1 MSDALYQAEILR
13 LAKEGRGNQRLD
25 APDASARVD
34 NPLCGDRVTI
44 DLKLKD
50 GRITAVGHRV
60 QGCALCEASAAL
72 IRENAPGHDAG
83 DLEAVRNHLLAY
95 LEGGDGNGATLDWK
109 GLESF
114 APVREFKT
122 RHDCVRLPFDAALK
136 ALNDARAEMSD

>member
-44 DLKLKD
+44 DLKLK
-50 GRITAVGHRV
+50 GGKIAAVGHRV

-72 IRENAPGHDAG
+72 IRENAPGAG
-83 DLEAVRNHLLAY
+83 LDDLEAVRRHLLAY
-95 LEGGDGNGATLDWK
+95 LEGSDSVKLDWK

-114 APVREFKT
+114 APVRDFKT
-122 RHDCVRLPFDAALK
+122 RHDCVRLPFDAVLK
-136 ALNDARAEMSD
+136 ALKDAKAEISD

>member
-13 LAKEGRGNQRLD
+13 LAKEGRGNRRLE

-44 DLKLKD
+44 DLKLENGKV
-50 GRITAVGHRV
+50 TEVGHRV

-72 IRENAPGHDAG
+72 IRENAPGSELAE
-83 DLEAVRNHLLAY
+83 LEAVRRHLLAY
-95 LEGGDGNGATLDWK
+95 LDGSNENGLDWQ

-114 APVREFKT
+114 APVRDFKT

-136 ALNDARAEMSD
+136 ALKEALEKTE

>member
-44 DLKLKD
+44 DLKLND
-50 GRITAVGHRV
+50 GKVTAVGHRV

-72 IRENAPGHDAG
+72 IRENAPGHSLD
-83 DLEAVRNHLLAY
+83 DLEAVRRHLLAY
-95 LEGGDGNGATLDWK
+95 LEGGDSVKLDWK

-114 APVREFKT
+114 APVRDFKT
-122 RHDCVRLPFDAALK
+122 RHDCVRLPFDAVLK
-136 ALNDARAEMSD
+136 ALKDAIADLSA

>member
-1 MSDALYQAEILR
+1 MGDALYQAEILR

-44 DLKLKD
+44 DLRLED
-50 GRITAVGHRV
+50 GKVTEVGHRV

-72 IRENAPGHDAG
+72 IRENAPGHDFD
-83 DLEAVRNHLLAY
+83 DLEAVRRHLLAY
-95 LEGGDGNGATLDWK
+95 LEGVDSVELDWK

-114 APVREFKT
+114 APVRDFKT
-122 RHDCVRLPFDAALK
+122 RHDCVRLPFDAVLK
-136 ALNDARAEMSD
+136 ALKESLAEKAG

>member
-44 DLKLKD
+44 DLKLSD
-50 GRITAVGHRV
+50 GKITAVGHRV

-72 IRENAPGHDAG
+72 IRENAPGHNARE
-83 DLEAVRNHLLAY
+83 LEAVRRHLLAY
-95 LEGGDGNGATLDWK
+95 LEGGDSAALDWK

-114 APVREFKT
+114 APVRDFKT
-122 RHDCVRLPFDAALK
+122 RHDCVRLPFDATLK
-136 ALNDARAEMSD
+136 ALNDAKAEMSG

>member
-13 LAKEGRGNQRLD
+13 LAKEGRGNQRLE

-44 DLKLKD
+44 DLKLTGGK
-50 GRITAVGHRV
+50 IAAVGHRV

-72 IRENAPGHDAG
+72 IRENAPGASLD
-83 DLEAVRNHLLAY
+83 DLESVRRHLLAY
-95 LEGGDGNGATLDWK
+95 LEGSDDVELDWK
-109 GLESF
+109 ELESF
-114 APVREFKT
+114 APVRDFKT

-136 ALNDARAEMSD
+136 ALKYAKAEVSD

>member
-13 LAKEGRGNQRLD
+13 LAKAGRGNQRLE

-44 DLKLKD
+44 DLKLDD
-50 GRITAVGHRV
+50 GKVAEVGHRV

-72 IRENAPGHDAG
+72 IRENAPGHDLG
-83 DLEAVRNHLLAY
+83 ELQRVRGRLMDY
-95 LEGGDGNGATLDWK
+95 LDNSGDGKLDWD

-114 APVREFKT
+114 APVRDFKT
-122 RHDCVRLPFDAALK
+122 RHDCVRLPFDALLK
-136 ALNDARAEMSD
+136 ALKQAISGKSG